1 MSAAKTD
8 PHVSVHVESY
18 TVNYVLRWSQL
29 TNTLH
34 IYSQCVQCVPLRQFP
49 LTIMHR
55 PHAKPEE
62 LLTTAPHGVKTTP
75 RSQASTSQY
84 HHNHAWPQHSSA
96 RWCLIFFVPLIVS
109 TVTDSECKTS
119 TSAPRKYPSDLQ
131 QHIGRLRKW
140 VVRCCWTSD
149 FCSCNVGLVGM
160 RSLHCRSRTCSH
172 MLHQVAIVF
181 PSSVKTG
188 RSPSSSTP
196 TIVAFVPPG
205 WLHGMTI
212 RHARNCK
219 HQIQSII
226 LRFTLRNTSW
236 QVSKLHWSSAALR
249 SSILRGS
256 YKSGEDMWQ
265 CTG

>member
-1 MSAAKTD
+1 M
-8 PHVSVHVESY
+8 
-18 TVNYVLRWSQL
+18 VLD
-29 TNTLH
+29 
-34 IYSQCVQCVPLRQFP
+34 I
-49 LTIMHR
+49 
-55 PHAKPEE
+55 
-62 LLTTAPHGVKTTP
+62 
-75 RSQASTSQY
+75 
-84 HHNHAWPQHSSA
+84 
-96 RWCLIFFVPLIVS
+96 FVPLIVT

-205 WLHGMTI
+205 M
-212 RHARNCK
+212 
-219 HQIQSII
+219 
-226 LRFTLRNTSW
+226 TSW
-236 QVSKLHWSSAALR
+236 HDDTTCKKLQAPNPIHVLHEKFRHLHVLGCARACVSHTLLWDWGPWQTSGILPPRCCDTQERGVWLWPIKSYSTLLCITASHAEVSCCAEPNNEAPKNMHWA
-249 SSILRGS
+249 
-256 YKSGEDMWQ
+256 
-265 CTG
+265 